1 MVSNG
6 GGVWEEA
13 PCVFEEVWATTE
25 DWAGR
30 SDAVSVAK
38 ESIVATCIA
47 VLDESV
53 IVGFIASG
61 LDGGF
66 VGGGISKPAEGW
78 PKGVQIRPPRP
89 MNKGTLLPRKSW
101 VKIDNSAEIV
111 AYCNNVAGTNVS
123 LMICELMVAVT
134 TVAPAGRGTRLVDT
148 VGFAVDF
155 SELVPVVATI
165 PSSVLRA
172 AEVGFGVGN
181 ISGLVELLDSGDIEG
196 SEVPALKSPVPKL
209 CFELTVRMLEEAE
222 ETTPVPENEVVAF

>member
-1 MVSNG
+1 MGYNG
-6 GGVWEEA
+6 
-13 PCVFEEVWATTE
+13 

-38 ESIVATCIA
+38 ESIVATGIA

-78 PKGVQIRPPRP
+78 PKGVQIRLPRP

-165 PSSVLRA
+165 TSSVLRA

-181 ISGLVELLDSGDIEG
+181 ISGPVELLDSGDIEG
-196 SEVPALKSPVPKL
+196 SGVPALKSLVPKL

-222 ETTPVPENEVVAF
+222 ETTPVPGNEVAF